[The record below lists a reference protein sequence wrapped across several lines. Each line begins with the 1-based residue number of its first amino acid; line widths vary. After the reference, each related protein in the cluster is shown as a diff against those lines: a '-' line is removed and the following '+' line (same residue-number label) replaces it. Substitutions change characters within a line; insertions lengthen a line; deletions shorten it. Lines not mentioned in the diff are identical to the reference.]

1 MRIDIYPD
9 PKGRLTEVYF
19 DGKPITNIRRI
30 DYEHSLEGAPVLRI
44 EFIYPDLYINDKD
57 SGFEERF
64 IVKV

>member
-9 PKGRLTEVYF
+9 KVGRLTEVYF
-19 DGKPITNIRRI
+19 DGQPITNIRRI
-30 DYEHSLEGAPVLRI
+30 DYEHTLENVPVLRI
-44 EFIYPDLYINDKD
+44 EFINPDLYINDKD